1 MGALFFARHYAH
13 FNVAKVASFQKLLQ
27 AHFPEPEPVLR
38 VKLPRLLDIVFE
50 QIQHNDTAISQSD
63 GARDLFKIGLSP
75 IVSY

>member
-27 AHFPEPEPVLR
+27 AHFPEPEPVVR

-50 QIQHNDTAISQSD
+50 QIQHKMIRPFPNRM
-63 GARDLFKIGLSP
+63 ARETYSR
-75 IVSY
+75 SA